1 MSISEEGWARI
12 KAKWKNQPEI
22 GVEFEGPLGKFWLL
36 DEVPTKY
43 LVRGLKDIIEVLD
56 QRQKMPLP
64 KGTHPDYHSSEQR
77 SKQKEIVS

>member
-12 KAKWKNQPEI
+12 KAKWENQPEV

-56 QRQKMPLP
+56 KRQKTPLSR
-64 KGTHPDYHSSEQR
+64 GVHPDYQSSASTARENNG
-77 SKQKEIVS
+77 